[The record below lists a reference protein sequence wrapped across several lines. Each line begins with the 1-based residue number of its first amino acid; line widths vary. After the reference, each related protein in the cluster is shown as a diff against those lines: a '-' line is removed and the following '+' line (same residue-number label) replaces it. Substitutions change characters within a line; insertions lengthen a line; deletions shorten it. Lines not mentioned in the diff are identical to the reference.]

1 MTVNPRAKKLLEQIT
16 TEQPYP
22 LIFASLSGAH
32 LYGFPSPD
40 SDYDLR
46 GVHSVFIKDLIGLND
61 PIETLDSSD
70 VVDGME
76 LDLVTHDVKTYCL
89 LLLKKNGNVLEQ
101 IFSPHIIVTTPEHEE
116 LKTIAQGCITLHFA
130 HHYLGFSRNKW
141 DEFNKQTEKRIKT
154 ILYVYRVLLTGIHLM
169 QTGRVDANLKSLN
182 DVFKLTYIDELIH
195 AKRQNG
201 EKALL
206 QDADVSFHGSEYHR
220 LTEMLEKAHE
230 NSHLPEAPI
239 KRDELNEWLINT
251 RMIYGK
257 LS

>member
-1 MTVNPRAKKLLEQIT
+1 
-16 TEQPYP
+16 
-22 LIFASLSGAH
+22 
-32 LYGFPSPD
+32 
-40 SDYDLR
+40 
-46 GVHSVFIKDLIGLND
+46 
-61 PIETLDSSD
+61 
-70 VVDGME
+70 
-76 LDLVTHDVKTYCL
+76 
-89 LLLKKNGNVLEQ
+89 
-101 IFSPHIIVTTPEHEE
+101 
-116 LKTIAQGCITLHFA
+116 
-130 HHYLGFSRNKW
+130 LGFSRNKW

-169 QTGRVDANLKSLN
+169 QTGRVDANLESLN

-206 QDADVSFHGSEYHR
+206 QDVDVPFHKDEYYH
-220 LTEMLEKAHE
+220 LTTILEKAHE